1 MKKKNKKR
9 QITDLFFYQYE
20 NKIIMKY
27 NEKKYIF

>member
-1 MKKKNKKR
+1 MKKNKKR
-9 QITDLFFYQYE
+9 QITDLIFYQYK